1 MCGCSVSIG
10 QYYMISINYT
20 PILGVPVPYM
30 LDVTPADVRD
40 ELDAV
45 NAACLKWINFHTS
58 MKTFFGQTRGR
69 FLDKKSSATRQCAL
83 GSAFRRDLRFK

>member
-1 MCGCSVSIG
+1 
-10 QYYMISINYT
+10 MISINYT
-20 PILGVPVPYM
+20 PILGVPVPCM

-40 ELDAV
+40 VLDTV

-69 FLDKKSSATRQCAL
+69 FLDKKYSATRQCAL
-83 GSAFRRDLRFK
+83 GSTFRRDLTFK

>member
-1 MCGCSVSIG
+1 
-10 QYYMISINYT
+10 
-20 PILGVPVPYM
+20 M

-83 GSAFRRDLRFK
+83 GSTFRRDLTFK

>member
-1 MCGCSVSIG
+1 MCGCSMSIG

-20 PILGVPVPYM
+20 PILGAPVPYM

-58 MKTFFGQTRGR
+58 MKTFFGQTREVD
-69 FLDKKSSATRQCAL
+69 FWTRNLAL
-83 GSAFRRDLRFK
+83 RDNVLLAQPFEET